1 MYGVHNNYINCS
13 RRDIRDLGYAGWIKK
28 FSPAGDDWQATSG
41 KLQATSLTDPA
52 IQDIIG
58 QNRKE

>member
-1 MYGVHNNYINCS
+1 
-13 RRDIRDLGYAGWIKK
+13 

-58 QNRKE
+58 HNRKEKHAS